1 MSLLLVREDICL
13 HIILYLSV
21 VDMLGYVWLE
31 SQIE

>member
-13 HIILYLSV
+13 LIILYLSV
-21 VDMLGYVWLE
+21 VDILGCVWLE